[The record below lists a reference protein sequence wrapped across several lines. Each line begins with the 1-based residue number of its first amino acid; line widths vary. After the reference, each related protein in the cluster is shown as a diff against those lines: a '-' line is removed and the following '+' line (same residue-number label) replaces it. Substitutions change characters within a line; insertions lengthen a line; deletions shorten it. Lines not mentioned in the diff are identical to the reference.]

1 MDAFFTATHAQ
12 NTLKKKK
19 KKPLHTQKPMPGY
32 KSDAA

>member
-19 KKPLHTQKPMPGY
+19 KTLHTQKPMPGY